1 MNSGVTFDGVEFVV
15 LGRDDKVEGEMTGKS
30 ARSRLGGDW
39 VVGESLEKVPG
50 PLFGT
55 LTYRFVGTVLVR
67 HEHIVGW
74 AGDERGKASIDDRS
88 VGTPFCESA

>member
-15 LGRDDKVEGEMTGKS
+15 LGRDDKVEGEMTGK
-30 ARSRLGGDW
+30 
-39 VVGESLEKVPG
+39 SLEKVPG